1 MIDVKFCVIKGWNP
15 KPLISFLE
23 ISAEWCFYKPTRNIH
38 FSNKTRVSE
47 LQHVLY
53 NLFVGIIQT
62 WGMFYSD
69 LKVLET
75 GGDSGRMVTWYS
87 LIWKVVLKRNWK
99 SRNVVEKRRTGG
111 KTQSLKIRTRGKA
124 SFILNVYTSKTI
136 SVNPFDVIFITGKKW
151 ITAKTSICT
160 SKHAWVERKD

>member
-1 MIDVKFCVIKGWNP
+1 M
-15 KPLISFLE
+15 E

-75 GGDSGRMVTWYS
+75 GGDSGCMVTWYS

-99 SRNVVEKRRTGG
+99 SRNVVEKRRAGG
-111 KTQSLKIRTRGKA
+111 KLNHWKYAQGENNPLFWMKDYCSESFRRDFHINWGKSESLQKPAYVCQNTLELRGKV
-124 SFILNVYTSKTI
+124 NKEI
-136 SVNPFDVIFITGKKW
+136 SRLWF
-151 ITAKTSICT
+151 SI
-160 SKHAWVERKD
+160 